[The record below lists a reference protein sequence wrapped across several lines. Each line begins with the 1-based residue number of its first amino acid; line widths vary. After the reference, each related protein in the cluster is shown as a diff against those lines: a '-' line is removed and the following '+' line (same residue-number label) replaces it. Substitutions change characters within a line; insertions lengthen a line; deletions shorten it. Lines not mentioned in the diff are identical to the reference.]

1 MIMEI
6 RAINTLKLIDTQ
18 EIKSRKKYE
27 KMCKKLTKLVLKHD
41 KKSQKQGKHNEFL
54 IRVKQNSYIVKSG
67 KYGFVIGLKK
77 IYKSLVITRRAKL
90 LWVL

>member
-6 RAINTLKLIDTQ
+6 RAINTLKLIDMQ
-18 EIKSRKKYE
+18 EIKSRRKFD

-41 KKSQKQGKHNEFL
+41 KKSQKQGKYNEFL
-54 IRVKQNSYIVKSG
+54 IRVKQNSYIVKNG

-77 IYKSLVITRRAKL
+77 STSRWL
-90 LWVL
+90 

>member
-18 EIKSRKKYE
+18 EIKSRRKFD

-41 KKSQKQGKHNEFL
+41 KKSQKEGKNEEFL
-54 IRVKQNSYIVKSG
+54 IRVKKNSYIVKSG
-67 KYGFVIGLKK
+67 RYGFVVGIKK
-77 IYKSLVITRRAKL
+77 AESRWL
-90 LWVL
+90 

>member
-18 EIKSRKKYE
+18 EIKSRRKYE

-41 KKSQKQGKHNEFL
+41 KKAKNNEFL
-54 IRVKQNSYIVKSG
+54 IRVK
-67 KYGFVIGLKK
+67 
-77 IYKSLVITRRAKL
+77 
-90 LWVL
+90 

>member
-6 RAINTLKLIDTQ
+6 RAINTLKLIDMQ
-18 EIKSRKKYE
+18 EIKSRRKFD
-27 KMCKKLTKLVLKHD
+27 KMCRKLTKLVLKHD

-77 IYKSLVITRRAKL
+77 ITSRWL
-90 LWVL
+90 

>member
-6 RAINTLKLIDTQ
+6 RAINTLKLIDMQ
-18 EIKSRKKYE
+18 EIKSRRKFD
-27 KMCKKLTKLVLKHD
+27 KMCRKLTKLVLKYD

-77 IYKSLVITRRAKL
+77 STSHWL
-90 LWVL
+90 

>member
-18 EIKSRKKYE
+18 EIKSRRKYE

-41 KKSQKQGKHNEFL
+41 KKAKNNEFL

-77 IYKSLVITRRAKL
+77 SKSRWL
-90 LWVL
+90 

>member
-6 RAINTLKLIDTQ
+6 RTINTLKLIDTQ
-18 EIKSRKKYE
+18 EIKSRRKFD

-41 KKSQKQGKHNEFL
+41 KKSQKEGKNEEFL
-54 IRVKQNSYIVKSG
+54 VRVKQNSYIVKSG

-77 IYKSLVITRRAKL
+77 SKSRWL
-90 LWVL
+90 

>member
-6 RAINTLKLIDTQ
+6 RTINTLKLIDTQ
-18 EIKSRKKYE
+18 EIKSRRKYE

-41 KKSQKQGKHNEFL
+41 KKAKNNEFL

-67 KYGFVIGLKK
+67 NYGFVIGLKK
-77 IYKSLVITRRAKL
+77 STSRWL
-90 LWVL
+90 

>member
-18 EIKSRKKYE
+18 EIKSRRKYE

-41 KKSQKQGKHNEFL
+41 KKAKNNEFL
-54 IRVKQNSYIVKSG
+54 IRAKQNSYIVKSG
-67 KYGFVIGLKK
+67 KYVFVIGLKK
-77 IYKSLVITRRAKL
+77 STSRWL
-90 LWVL
+90 

>member
-18 EIKSRKKYE
+18 EIKSRRKFD
-27 KMCKKLTKLVLKHD
+27 KMCRKLTKLVLKHD

-54 IRVKQNSYIVKSG
+54 IRAKQNSYIVKSG
-67 KYGFVIGLKK
+67 KYGFVVGLKK
-77 IYKSLVITRRAKL
+77 STSRWL
-90 LWVL
+90 

>member
-6 RAINTLKLIDTQ
+6 RAINTLKLIYTQ
-18 EIKSRKKYE
+18 EIKSRRKYE

-41 KKSQKQGKHNEFL
+41 KKAKNNEFL

-67 KYGFVIGLKK
+67 NYGFVVGLKK
-77 IYKSLVITRRAKL
+77 SKSRWL
-90 LWVL
+90 

>member
-18 EIKSRKKYE
+18 EIKSRRKFD

-41 KKSQKQGKHNEFL
+41 KKSQKEGKNEEFL
-54 IRVKQNSYIVKSG
+54 IRVKKNSYIVKSG
-67 KYGFVIGLKK
+67 RYGFVVGIKK
-77 IYKSLVITRRAKL
+77 TKSRWL
-90 LWVL
+90 

>member
-18 EIKSRKKYE
+18 EIKSRRKYE

-41 KKSQKQGKHNEFL
+41 KKSQKQGEHNEFL
-54 IRVKQNSYIVKSG
+54 IRAKQNSYIVKSG
-67 KYGFVIGLKK
+67 KYGFVVGLKK
-77 IYKSLVITRRAKL
+77 STSRWL
-90 LWVL
+90 